1 MRALL
6 SIAAI
11 AAVFALAGCNTSDSR
26 VSSGTAGEAYRDVD
40 RIDTLYVMPVAL
52 PDEIHGNAT
61 DEEKDRWQT
70 DWPMTAARLI
80 ARGVT
85 EETGEDVTAIVS
97 EDKPDTDFYFELEV
111 TYLDVGDA
119 EVRGANLIDPD
130 EEGWS
135 HVLATGRIIRASDGE
150 VVAELRFD
158 QSSGWEVKEPFQN
171 DMSNLGHDLGNW
183 IQSRQ

>member
-6 SIAAI
+6 SLAAL
-11 AAVFALAGCNTSDSR
+11 AAVFSLTACNTSDSR

-40 RIDTLYVMPVAL
+40 NIYTLFVLPVDL
-52 PDEIHGNAT
+52 PKDIHGNAT
-61 DEEKDRWQT
+61 DADRERWQE
-70 DWPMTAARLI
+70 DWPMAGARLI

-85 EETGEDVTAIVS
+85 EETGEKVMALVS
-97 EDKPDTDFYFELEV
+97 EKKPDEDFYFELEI

-119 EVRGANLIDPD
+119 ELRGANLLDPD

-135 HVLATGRIIRASDGE
+135 QVIATGRIIRARDGE

-158 QSSGWEVKEPFQN
+158 QSSGFEVKEPFQN
-171 DMSNLGHDLGNW
+171 DMSNLGHDLGAW
-183 IQSRQ
+183 IESRQ